1 MSRASSRPVSPGN
14 SAGSS
19 TPRITGL
26 ATTLLVSVGL
36 GVAGLALVS
45 GTAQAEPVPGTPT
58 VIPEGAAQT
67 IVDVVSEQTG
77 FVPTDVECPS
87 GVEAKVQQAFQ
98 CQFTGPEGPYTA
110 YMQITKVDGQYV
122 EYSIVTRR
130 I

>member
-1 MSRASSRPVSPGN
+1 MSRASSLPVSRGI
-14 SAGSS
+14 SAGS
-19 TPRITGL
+19 TAPKIAGL

-36 GVAGLALVS
+36 GVAGLELAA
-45 GTAQAEPVPGTPT
+45 GTAQAEPAPVTPT

-77 FVPTDVECPS
+77 FFPTDVECPS
-87 GVEAKVQQAFQ
+87 GVPAKVQQAFR

-122 EYSIVTRR
+122 EYSITTRR
-130 I
+130 T

>member
-1 MSRASSRPVSPGN
+1 MSRASSLPV
-14 SAGSS
+14 
-19 TPRITGL
+19 L
-26 ATTLLVSVGL
+26 ATTLLASVGL
-36 GVAGLALVS
+36 GVAGLAFVA
-45 GTAQAEPVPGTPT
+45 GTAQAEPAPVTPT

-87 GVEAKVQQAFQ
+87 GVAAKVQQAFQ

-122 EYSIVTRR
+122 EYSITTRR
-130 I
+130 DI